1 MKNIVLNSKIEDVF
15 EFYRFIKTVRKDTAL
30 LESLGNVYPET
41 SRYSTVG
48 VLAEE
53 ELWEEDGKFYL
64 RDLERNEQKGDEQKG
79 DEQKRDKQEGD
90 GRKEVRDWLGI
101 LDSWCGNIGANRD
114 VFQTGAMGY
123 IGYEMNREFEKI
135 PDTGNVRCPV
145 SKVRMVRY
153 SLVLLRDRVME
164 KSYWIA
170 DDEEAADTAGMLE
183 EQFMGWAAAGEQEA
197 HGCADG
203 RPEET
208 GADSGAAWGAEN
220 RGFRMLGDIE
230 PDFTREGYIDSIEKC
245 IRYIRRGDM
254 LQSNITMRFHGDY
267 IGDPFAVYEKM
278 REATPNPYFA
288 YFDFR
293 EKLISTSP
301 ESFLR
306 TDRGV
311 IQSRP
316 IKGTVRC
323 VIDGEDQAD
332 FLRNSVKNRAE
343 NTMIADLIRNDIG
356 RVCEIGTVRVPAL
369 CEIKRYN
376 NLYHLETVV
385 EGDLKKNLK
394 LSDVL
399 RGNFP
404 GGSITGAPKVRS
416 MEVIDELEFTERGPY
431 CGMIG
436 FFGNG
441 GYLNTS
447 IGIRIVYFDEKH
459 FYLHT
464 GGGIVAKSEPWDE
477 YDELL
482 LKVEKMMGAI
492 NEFHVLKPLRKEI
505 DECNLRLLRTLA
517 KRMDCV
523 RTVKKTK
530 ERYGIPVDQPARIQ
544 SIIGAMKRINKLE
557 NMGLDDTFIEEIFT
571 RIIDEAVRVEKAG

>member
-64 RDLERNEQKGDEQKG
+64 RDLERNEQKGDEQKR
-79 DEQKRDKQEGD
+79 DKQKRDKQEGD

-183 EQFMGWAAAGEQEA
+183 EQFMEWAAAGEQEA

-230 PDFTREGYIDSIEKC
+230 PDFTREGYIDSI
-245 IRYIRRGDM
+245 
-254 LQSNITMRFHGDY
+254 
-267 IGDPFAVYEKM
+267 
-278 REATPNPYFA
+278 
-288 YFDFR
+288 
-293 EKLISTSP
+293 
-301 ESFLR
+301 
-306 TDRGV
+306 
-311 IQSRP
+311 
-316 IKGTVRC
+316 
-323 VIDGEDQAD
+323 
-332 FLRNSVKNRAE
+332 
-343 NTMIADLIRNDIG
+343 
-356 RVCEIGTVRVPAL
+356 
-369 CEIKRYN
+369 
-376 NLYHLETVV
+376 
-385 EGDLKKNLK
+385 
-394 LSDVL
+394 
-399 RGNFP
+399 
-404 GGSITGAPKVRS
+404 
-416 MEVIDELEFTERGPY
+416 
-431 CGMIG
+431 
-436 FFGNG
+436 
-441 GYLNTS
+441 
-447 IGIRIVYFDEKH
+447 
-459 FYLHT
+459 
-464 GGGIVAKSEPWDE
+464 
-477 YDELL
+477 
-482 LKVEKMMGAI
+482 
-492 NEFHVLKPLRKEI
+492 
-505 DECNLRLLRTLA
+505 
-517 KRMDCV
+517 
-523 RTVKKTK
+523 
-530 ERYGIPVDQPARIQ
+530 
-544 SIIGAMKRINKLE
+544 
-557 NMGLDDTFIEEIFT
+557 
-571 RIIDEAVRVEKAG
+571 